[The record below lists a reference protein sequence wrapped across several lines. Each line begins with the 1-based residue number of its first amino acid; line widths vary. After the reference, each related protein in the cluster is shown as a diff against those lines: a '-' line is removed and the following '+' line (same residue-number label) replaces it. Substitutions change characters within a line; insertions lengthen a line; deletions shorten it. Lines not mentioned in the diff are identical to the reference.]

1 MTFFEYIKNEATVE
15 QIAHMF
21 NELVYDVCEAFDD
34 WDYDEN
40 TFVNAIKYVTD
51 KDFKISS
58 NCDKVDFK
66 TVEMLNFDI
75 DEYHKISKEIKELHD
90 YIIEIKEALKNED
103 EDKLYELVN
112 IVIHKY
118 KDYITIDGE
127 LYKRINFEYY
137 EHGFHCYE
145 RIISVNSKIYEKMIA
160 ND

>member
-21 NELVYDVCEAFDD
+21 SELGYDICDTLYN
-34 WDYDEN
+34 YDCYGYEEFEN
-40 TFVNAIKYVTD
+40 SVTNAIDCVID
-51 KDFKISS
+51 KDSAISS
-58 NCDKVDFK
+58 DDKIVK
-66 TVEMLNFDI
+66 ELNFDI
-75 DEYHKISKEIKELHD
+75 DRYKQISKEIKELHG
-90 YIIEIKEALKNED
+90 YITEIKEALKNED

-127 LYKRINFEYY
+127 GYKRIIFEYY

-145 RIISVNSKIYEKMIA
+145 QIISVNSKIYEKMIA